1 MLITSCP
8 SETETRPR
16 YYCNYTKN
24 QRESDYQS
32 ETVRAGRR
40 IIVGCI
46 MHWRSVGH
54 QILPRLAFMARER
67 ESCASLQ
74 DDSYGWIVVNKSI
87 ETNTNTVA
95 AKEKYAVFTMTSAST
110 WSFVMT
116 LSCRSPDNLAANEH
130 GVGWSKLPYARIDFF
145 ETLSERFYTEFLIF
159 WQRLSQTN
167 QSETYLLQ

>member
-1 MLITSCP
+1 MFSIIASCS
-8 SETETRPR
+8 SETESRPK
-16 YYCNYTKN
+16 YYCNHAEN

-40 IIVGCI
+40 IIVGWI

-54 QILPRLAFMARER
+54 QILPKLEFMARER

-110 WSFVMT
+110 
-116 LSCRSPDNLAANEH
+116 
-130 GVGWSKLPYARIDFF
+130 
-145 ETLSERFYTEFLIF
+145 
-159 WQRLSQTN
+159 
-167 QSETYLLQ
+167 